1 MDERIIGKEWNAKKR
16 CPICIDIGEKKIPLE
31 GEIMTH
37 PQTGE
42 VLKCPICDHA
52 ETRMFHEIGGVEGE
66 RTSTRGDTQAWTH
79 IIKVQCMSCDWTHVV
94 ANNVCLG
101 DPWDEVMGFNRHFD
115 QTHQQ
120 KHAIAWTNEQAV
132 GLRGARQK
140 YNKNDKLYDR
150 GHRQHREIHTE
161 SSLEGSKVEW
171 KPTKEEQKLPKFAKK
186 NKDNL

>member
-1 MDERIIGKEWNAKKR
+1 MDERITGKEWDAKKR
-16 CPICIDIGEKKIPLE
+16 CPICIDIGEKNIPLE

-37 PQTGE
+37 PQTDE
-42 VLKCPICDHA
+42 ILKCPICDHA

-79 IIKVQCMSCDWTHVV
+79 VIKVQCMSCDWKHVV

-115 QTHQQ
+115 QNTQQ
-120 KHAIAWTNEQAV
+120 KHAISWTNEQAV
-132 GLRGARQK
+132 GLRGAQQK
-140 YNKNDKLYDR
+140 YNKEDKLYDR
-150 GHRQHREIHTE
+150 THRQHREIHTE

-171 KPTKEEQKLPKFAKK
+171 KPTKEEKKLPKFAEKK
-186 NKDNL
+186 KDNL

>member
-1 MDERIIGKEWNAKKR
+1 MDERIVGKEWNAKKR

-37 PQTGE
+37 PQSGE

-101 DPWDEVMGFNRHFD
+101 E
-115 QTHQQ
+115 
-120 KHAIAWTNEQAV
+120 
-132 GLRGARQK
+132 
-140 YNKNDKLYDR
+140 
-150 GHRQHREIHTE
+150 
-161 SSLEGSKVEW
+161 
-171 KPTKEEQKLPKFAKK
+171 
-186 NKDNL
+186 